1 MIACMTHAERS
12 HTRLRLAERYGLKVT
27 SAEVFAMAKLIAH
40 GHATFVARQS
50 RHVAKWQ
57 LDYQGQRL
65 HLVFDSQRRA
75 IITALPPQ

>member
-1 MIACMTHAERS
+1 MTHAERS
-12 HTRLRLAERYGLKVT
+12 HTRLRLAERYGLAVS

-57 LDYQGQRL
+57 LAYKGQQL
-65 HLVFDSQRRA
+65 HLVFDSQRRS
-75 IITALPPQ
+75 IITALRRLV